1 MIKWNASKSNELGRE
16 KHYGRQRQ
24 RKLEGENEKYFKI
37 KNSILGIKNI
47 ITLIWQFRMIPFRK
61 SSPPPPSFHP

>member
-1 MIKWNASKSNELGRE
+1 MIKWNACKSNEFGRE

-37 KNSILGIKNI
+37 KNSIIRIKTI
-47 ITLIWQFRMIPFRK
+47 ITLIW
-61 SSPPPPSFHP
+61 